1 MPSYKLHYFN
11 ARGRAEP
18 ARLAFAA
25 AGIEYEDKRFE
36 GREEWL
42 RVKPELDPPFG
53 QVPLLVIDD
62 KIKLAQSMAILAY
75 VAREGGLAP
84 TNSLDI
90 AMCDMIVGVEGDLN
104 SKGMKWF
111 MEKDEKK
118 KKELREELDTTHIPA
133 FLEAMSKFL
142 EKNGTGFLVT
152 DKLTYADILVFNV
165 CDNAPAEVLKK
176 CPKMKGFHELI
187 AAIPGI
193 KAWLEKRPKTS
204 M

>member
-118 KKELREELDTTHIPA
+118 K
-133 FLEAMSKFL
+133 
-142 EKNGTGFLVT
+142 
-152 DKLTYADILVFNV
+152 LTYADILVFNV